1 MKRPNILNPKIEQI
15 FRKKENRNLFTKLK
29 EMKPQVDI
37 QCPESFIFFK
47 TTFHS
52 YKTQP
57 SIGNKTFLL

>member
-1 MKRPNILNPKIEQI
+1 MKRPNILNTKIEQI
-15 FRKKENRNLFTKLK
+15 LRKKQNHNLFTKLR

-47 TTFHS
+47 TTFQS

-57 SIGNKTFLL
+57 SIGNQKFLL

>member
-15 FRKKENRNLFTKLK
+15 FRKKQNYNLFTKLRG
-29 EMKPQVDI
+29 MKPQVDI
-37 QCPESFIFFK
+37 QCQESFIFYK

-57 SIGNKTFLL
+57 SIGNKKILL